1 MRFLK
6 WGLIVVAVLVLLIG
20 GLAIVAANIDV
31 NRFKPQIIAAVEEA
45 TGRKLQIGGD
55 LKLSVFP
62 KPAVSVKG
70 ISFANASWG
79 SRPEMAKV
87 GEFSAEV
94 DLFALIGRRIQVD
107 RLVLAD
113 VDVLLE
119 KDRQGRANWEFS
131 TAAKPQDQPRG
142 QQPAPKTI
150 DDGSGIQLGI
160 PSLNNLLMKNIRLAY
175 REAGQS
181 PNQAVARDVR
191 LDEFSLQSASGGMLA
206 AKLRANFDG
215 NDIVADGSFG
225 TLAEMINPS
234 KPWPVKLTLAIPNA
248 DLKAN
253 VEGSIANPAEAK
265 GYALKLSATA
275 PDIAKLAK
283 LAGQTAPSF
292 GPLALSADVK
302 EQAGQPAIS
311 NLNLALGDDKLG
323 RVQVTGAIA
332 QPLAQKGLALAFAFA
347 TPDVKKFAAALG
359 AEVAQA
365 VPVTAKFSVKDTGP
379 MRYAVSDIAAQ
390 IATSDLAG
398 AGEVALAGARPA
410 VKFDLASKSLDLTPL
425 LGQSG
430 NSVGGGSSGGS
441 GGGSGS
447 AGGAGKPADGRIFS
461 DEPLP
466 LDGLKAADADIRFK
480 ADAFKAPM
488 VDAKAVNV
496 VLTLKDGA
504 LSVKPFGLNAS
515 GGSFNGEFAMNAAS
529 KALRVKL
536 DGTKFGLSDY
546 LKTNKI
552 TDVISRDAPTDIAVD
567 LTSQGGSVRQL
578 MAGMNGKLVVKVGEG
593 ELRDQYLDVLGG
605 DLLGGLGKLGQ
616 ATAKTKLEC
625 MVAGFDVKSGLAT
638 PKAILFETGRLGVV
652 AEGTI
657 NLATEQLALKVVPA
671 PRDAGI
677 APLAVPVRV
686 GGSFAKPSFAPDV
699 AAAAKGALGA
709 AAGAALLG
717 PAAILAP
724 MLSGGSS
731 DSERGQPAC
740 AKALALAEGKPVP
753 QSSSSKSG
761 QQQPQQQE
769 NNNPLQNLQRG
780 LGNLLRR

>member
-1 MRFLK
+1 MRFVK
-6 WGLIVVAVLVLLIG
+6 WALAILAVLVVIIG
-20 GLAIVAANIDV
+20 GLAVFVSNMDV
-31 NRFKPQIIAAVEEA
+31 NRFKPEIVAAAQDA
-45 TGRKLQIGGD
+45 TGRKLDIAGD
-55 LKLSVFP
+55 LKLSIFP

-70 ISFANASWG
+70 ISFANAAWG

-131 TAAKPQDQPRG
+131 APAKPQAQPQP
-142 QQPAPKTI
+142 QQKPAA
-150 DDGSGIQLGI
+150 DDGSGIQLGL
-160 PSLNNLLMKNIRLAY
+160 PTLNNLLMKNIKLAY
-175 REAGQS
+175 REAGQ
-181 PNQAVARDVR
+181 PPRDVR
-191 LDEFSLQSASGGMLA
+191 LDEFSLQSASGGTMA

-225 TLAEMINPS
+225 TLAEMISPS
-234 KPWPVKLTLAIPNA
+234 KPWPVKLALSIPNA

-253 VEGSIANPAEAK
+253 LEGSIANPAEGK
-265 GYALKLSATA
+265 GYAVKLSAAA

-292 GPLALSADVK
+292 GPLNLSADVK
-302 EQAGQPAIS
+302 EQGGQPAIS
-311 NLNLALGDDKLG
+311 NLNLALGEEKLG
-323 RVQVTGAIA
+323 RVQLTGAIA
-332 QPLAQKGLALAFAFA
+332 QPLAQKGLALAIAFA
-347 TPDVKKFAAALG
+347 TPDAKKFAAALG

-365 VPVTAKFSVKDTGP
+365 VPVTAKFSIKDTGP
-379 MRYAVSDIAAQ
+379 MRFAVSDIAAQ
-390 IATSDLAG
+390 IATSDIAG
-398 AGEVALAGARPA
+398 SGEVALAGARPA

-425 LGQSG
+425 LGESG
-430 NSVGGGSSGGS
+430 QKAAGGGASGGTS
-441 GGGSGS
+441 GGA
-447 AGGAGKPADGRIFS
+447 AGGGGKSDGRVFS

-466 LDGLKAADADIRFK
+466 LDGMKAADAELRFK

-496 VLTLKDGA
+496 ALTLKDGA

-515 GGSFNGEFAMNAAS
+515 GGSFNGEFALNAAS

-536 DGTKFGLSDY
+536 DGAKFGLSDY
-546 LKTNKI
+546 LKAQKI
-552 TDVISRDAPTDIAVD
+552 SDVISRDAVTDMAVD

-578 MAGMNGKLVVKVGEG
+578 MAGMNGKVVLKVGEG

-605 DLLGGLGKLGQ
+605 DFLGGLGKLGQ

-625 MVAGFDVKSGLAT
+625 VVAGLDIKSGIAT
-638 PKAILFETGRLGVV
+638 PKAILMETGRLGVV
-652 AEGTI
+652 AEGEI
-657 NLATEQLALKVVPA
+657 NLGTEQLALKVVPS

-686 GGSFAKPSFAPDV
+686 GGTFAKPSFAPDA

-709 AAGAALLG
+709 VAGAALMG
-717 PAAILAP
+717 PAAILMP
-724 MLSGGSS
+724 MMSSGSS
-731 DSERGQPAC
+731 DSERGPAAC
-740 AKALALAEGKPVP
+740 AKAVALAEGKPVP
-753 QSSSSKSG
+753 QSSTAKSG
-761 QQQPQQQE
+761 QQQQQQQQSG
-769 NNNPLQNLQRG
+769 NPLQNLQRG
-780 LGNLLRR
+780 LGGLLKR

>member
-31 NRFKPQIIAAVEEA
+31 NRFKPQIIAAVEES

-94 DLFALIGRRIQVD
+94 DLFALLGRRIQVD

-131 TAAKPQDQPRG
+131 TATKPQDQSRA

-150 DDGSGIQLGI
+150 DDGSGMQLGI
-160 PSLNNLLMKNIRLAY
+160 PSLNNLLMKNIKLAY

-181 PNQAVARDVR
+181 PNHAVARDVR

-234 KPWPVKLTLAIPNA
+234 KPWPVKLALAIPNA

-265 GYALKLSATA
+265 GYALKLSASA

-292 GPLALSADVK
+292 GPLNLSADVK

-311 NLNLALGDDKLG
+311 NLNLVLGEDKLG

-332 QPLAQKGLALAFAFA
+332 QPLAQKGLALAIAFA
-347 TPDVKKFAAALG
+347 TPDAKKFAAALG

-379 MRYAVSDIAAQ
+379 MRFAVSDIAAQ

-398 AGEVALAGARPA
+398 AGEVALAGSRPA

-430 NSVGGGSSGGS
+430 NTVGGSSGGS
-441 GGGSGS
+441 SAGGG
-447 AGGAGKPADGRIFS
+447 AGAGKPSADGRIFS

-466 LDGLKAADADIRFK
+466 LDGLKAADAELRFK

-546 LKTNKI
+546 LKANKI

-578 MAGMNGKLVVKVGEG
+578 MAGLNGKLVVKVGEG
-593 ELRDQYLDVLGG
+593 ELRDQYLDFLGG

-625 MVAGFDVKSGLAT
+625 VVAGLDIKSGVAT
-638 PKAILFETGRLGVV
+638 PKAILLETGRLGVV
-652 AEGTI
+652 AEGNI
-657 NLATEQLALKVVPA
+657 NLGTEQLALKVVPA

-686 GGSFAKPSFAPDV
+686 GGTFAKPSFAPDV

-717 PAAILAP
+717 PMAILAP

-761 QQQPQQQE
+761 QQQQPQQE